1 MLKLTDKVAIITG
14 GNSGIGE
21 AAAKLFAKQGAAVV
35 LVARR
40 ADKLTAVADEI
51 AAAGGKALA
60 IPADVTDP
68 ATAVKVCEETV
79 KQFGKI
85 DILVNSAGEGDYTR
99 PITGVTDEFFD
110 HIVKVDQYAVF
121 YMCREVVKYMQSAHS
136 GSIVNI
142 SSVGGVFHNSG
153 FAYAAAKSAV
163 IGMTRNMAM
172 QFAAEGIRVNA
183 VCPGN
188 FLDGPLWS
196 DPVRGLFVQYLE
208 AGKVPG
214 AKTVAD
220 VRRYYEAKVP
230 MNRGCLS
237 VDVARAVMYCVE
249 QKYETGQAIPVT
261 GGQVMLN

>member
-183 VCPGN
+183 VCPG
-188 FLDGPLWS
+188 GTKTPMI
-196 DPVRGLFVQYLE
+196 E
-208 AGKVPG
+208 ATTPTRCSPATRSSPG
-214 AKTVAD
+214 SLAGTSTPSCPCALP
-220 VRRYYEAKVP
+220 RSRPTPSCSWPATRP
-230 MNRGCLS
+230 AALLAS
-237 VDVARAVMYCVE
+237 
-249 QKYETGQAIPVT
+249 T
-261 GGQVMLN
+261 

>member
-35 LVARR
+35 LGARR

-183 VCPGN
+183 VCPGGTKTPMIEAMN
-188 FLDGPLWS
+188 DPDQMLPCDKEFARITGRHFNTKLPMCTAEEQANAILFLAS
-196 DPVRGLFVQYLE
+196 DEASGITGQYL
-208 AGKVPG
+208 V
-214 AKTVAD
+214 
-220 VRRYYEAKVP
+220 
-230 MNRGCLS
+230 
-237 VDVARAVMYCVE
+237 VDH
-249 QKYETGQAIPVT
+249 
-261 GGQVMLN
+261 GGWI

>member
-1 MLKLTDKVAIITG
+1 MLNFNDKVAIITG

-40 ADKLTAVADEI
+40 ADKLDAVAAEI
-51 AAAGGKALA
+51 TAAGGRALA

-68 ATAVKVCEETV
+68 ATAARVCEETV

-110 HIVKVDQYAVF
+110 KIVKVDQYAVF
-121 YMCREVVKYMQSAHS
+121 YMCREVLKYMAPAHS
-136 GSIVNI
+136 GVIVNI

-183 VCPGN
+183 VCPGGTQTPMIEAMN
-188 FLDGPLWS
+188 DPAQMMDCDKEFARITGRHFNTKLPMCTAEEQANAILFLAS
-196 DPVRGLFVQYLE
+196 DEASGITGQYL
-208 AGKVPG
+208 V
-214 AKTVAD
+214 
-220 VRRYYEAKVP
+220 
-230 MNRGCLS
+230 
-237 VDVARAVMYCVE
+237 VDH
-249 QKYETGQAIPVT
+249 
-261 GGQVMLN
+261 GGWI

>member
-1 MLKLTDKVAIITG
+1 MLNFNDKVAIITG

-40 ADKLTAVADEI
+40 ADKLDAMAAEI
-51 AAAGGKALA
+51 TAAGGRALA

-68 ATAVKVCEETV
+68 ATAARVCEETV

-153 FAYAAAKSAV
+153 FAYAALIVVGYLLLGSKLGLTAYLA
-163 IGMTRNMAM
+163 A
-172 QFAAEGIRVNA
+172 FAALTLLLAALLLRW
-183 VCPGN
+183 
-188 FLDGPLWS
+188 LH
-196 DPVRGLFVQYLE
+196 
-208 AGKVPG
+208 
-214 AKTVAD
+214 KT
-220 VRRYYEAKVP
+220 
-230 MNRGCLS
+230 GCRIFATL
-237 VDVARAVMYCVE
+237 
-249 QKYETGQAIPVT
+249 
-261 GGQVMLN
+261 